1 MDCLSGRRSGPQ
13 DGRNSGKTDQGL
25 RKIRI
30 QVIVGGSNRSDVSL
44 YLSAPQEAGAA
55 HHYHASMYH
64 VQAPEAYEAIEL
76 KGGALTVVVLHLR
89 QSDPRVLYPQ
99 LESVIEKAGAF
110 LASAPVVI
118 DVTALDEDAQRVL
131 DFSYLLRFLRG
142 ENLVPVGVQG
152 VSEVQKD
159 RVSQAGLLHVTT
171 AKRSAGPAAVEHG
184 RSTVQERTATPA
196 PRPEPMPEPAPRKA
210 AQAAAPPPAQEA
222 IPALTTT
229 TLVTKPVRSGQ
240 QISAPHGDLIVL
252 APVNAGSE
260 LFAAGNIHV
269 YGALRGRALAGVN
282 GDTEARIFT
291 LQGNP
296 ELLAIAGEYVV
307 NDELP
312 RSVMHRSFAVSW
324 TNSGLRFQ
332 VLGSLVP

>member
-1 MDCLSGRRSGPQ
+1 
-13 DGRNSGKTDQGL
+13 
-25 RKIRI
+25 
-30 QVIVGGSNRSDVSL
+30 
-44 YLSAPQEAGAA
+44 
-55 HHYHASMYH
+55 MYH
-64 VQAPEAYEAIEL
+64 VQSPEAYEAIEL

-99 LESVIEKAGAF
+99 LESVIEKAGTF

-118 DVTALDEDAQRVL
+118 DVTALDEEAQKLV

-142 ENLVPVGVQG
+142 ENLMPVGVQG
-152 VSEVQKD
+152 VSEPQKD
-159 RVSQAGLLHVTT
+159 RVSQAGLLHVAT
-171 AKRSAGPAAVEHG
+171 AKRSAGPAAAEHG
-184 RSTVQERTATPA
+184 RNTVQERATTPA

-210 AQAAAPPPAQEA
+210 AQAAAPPAQEA
-222 IPALTTT
+222 APVLTTT

-332 VLGSLVP
+332 ILGSLVP